1 MIECDKT
8 LIQEGFQAHDTDYG
22 IRIISH
28 SGKRLFIV
36 IYASDYRLV
45 SVIVDDKPD
54 ILKPG

>member
-1 MIECDKT
+1 MIEGDKT
-8 LIQEGFQAHDTDYG
+8 LIHKGFQADDTVYG
-22 IRIISH
+22 IRIISR